1 MKTPRLL
8 QTSLFRL
15 SVANMAAFAASAG
28 VLLLFIHEA
37 TVTFI
42 DRETNVSIETDY
54 RGLAEQYARLGI
66 SGLAQ
71 VITERLNGGTR
82 SGELYLLID
91 LYHRP
96 VAGNLALWPTIDSN
110 ADAWIQFAVEIPK
123 ASGPVMHAARAK
135 IFDLADSHRLL
146 VGRDIEDRVDFQGT
160 LTVFLVASLA
170 IFVVLSGIGG
180 ILTGRNILGRVDAI
194 ARTTNSIIRGDLS
207 QRLPLQGIGDEF
219 DRVAE
224 SVNQMLNQIEH
235 LSTGMRTVID
245 SVAHDLR
252 GPITR
257 LRGHVELTFSNPPSI
272 ESYRQALD
280 TALTETERL
289 HHTVNTL
296 LHIAQAESG
305 TLIIEMERVDLSVVA
320 RDVAELYQPLAE
332 ERGLRLSI
340 EVTADI
346 HILGHRELLSHT
358 VANLIDNAIKYTPQG
373 GGIGV
378 TVSAA
383 GPRAM
388 VTVADTGPGIAAED
402 RERVL
407 QRFVRLEASRTTSGS
422 GLGLSLVAAVA
433 QLHEAELKLS
443 DNAPGLRVDMI
454 FRNAAAD

>member
-1 MKTPRLL
+1 MKTLRLL
-8 QTSLFRL
+8 QTTLFRL

-28 VLLLFIHEA
+28 VLLLFIHNA
-37 TVTFI
+37 TVAFI
-42 DRETNVSIETDY
+42 DRETNATIEADY
-54 RGLAEQYARLGI
+54 RGLAEQYAQLGL
-66 SGLAQ
+66 SGLAR
-71 VITERLNGGTR
+71 VISERLNGDTQ
-82 SGELYLLID
+82 SGDLYLLID

-96 VAGNLALWPTIDSN
+96 LAGNLALWPTVDSK
-110 ADAWIQFAVEIPK
+110 ADEWIQFGVEIPE

-194 ARTTNSIIRGDLS
+194 ARTTHSIIRGDLS
-207 QRLPLQGIGDEF
+207 QRLPMQGIGDEF

-235 LSTGMRTVID
+235 LSKGMRTVID

-257 LRGHVELTFSNPPSI
+257 LRSHVELTFSNPPSI
-272 ESYRQALD
+272 DSYRQALD

-296 LHIAQAESG
+296 LHIAQAEAG
-305 TLIIEMERVDLSVVA
+305 TLAIEMERVDLSAVA
-320 RDVAELYQPLAE
+320 RDVADLYQPLAE
-332 ERGLRLSI
+332 ERGLRLSMDA
-340 EVTADI
+340 TANI
-346 HILGHRELLSHT
+346 HILGHRELLSHA
-358 VANLIDNAIKYTPQG
+358 VANLIDNAIKYTPPG
-373 GGIGV
+373 GAIGL
-378 TVSAA
+378 TVSAV
-383 GPRAM
+383 GPRAT
-388 VTVADTGPGIAAED
+388 VTVADTGPGVSPED

-433 QLHEAELKLS
+433 QLHEAELRLS
-443 DNAPGLRVDMI
+443 DNTPGLRIEVI
-454 FRNAAAD
+454 FRTAV